1 MVSSMKNWKPLF
13 IENSRVPIVLSYFAP
28 IEISAITLGPIV
40 LSRGEISE
48 VTKRHETIHYQQ
60 YLETA
65 FVGFIFLYLLT
76 WLWGVITN
84 KNPAESYKNIPF
96 EREAYANHHDENYLK
111 NRKRFAWIHYI
122 SS

>member
-1 MVSSMKNWKPLF
+1 MMGSMKNWKPLF
-13 IENSRVPIVLSYFAP
+13 VENSRVPVVLSYFAP
-28 IEISAITLGPIV
+28 IEISA
-40 LSRGEISE
+40 
-48 VTKRHETIHYQQ
+48 IHYQQ

-111 NRKRFAWIHYI
+111 NRKRFAWIQYI